1 MRTEPVFGGAR
12 LELLTQEEERALARE
27 YVRTH
32 DPKIEDRLV
41 RSQLRLASH
50 LARRYHLRDD
60 ECEDLSQQGALG
72 VVEAVRRFDPERGIR
87 LSSYAAWWIR
97 AYQLRYLL
105 ANHRLVRLGS
115 TQQQRKIFWGLAR
128 ARARLRE
135 VGTEADV
142 ADLATALGTGAQ
154 ETSETAQRMD
164 ARELSIDA
172 PALGDG
178 LSLGAKMASTD
189 DSAEALFE
197 RAELLALVQTEANC
211 LHDELSGRERT
222 LFEARFR
229 EDAPTL
235 AALGKEFGVSRER
248 ARQIEAKLLARLK
261 TRVEHKLAA

>member
-1 MRTEPVFGGAR
+1 MFGGAR
-12 LELLTQEEERALARE
+12 LDLLSQEEELRLARE
-27 YVRTH
+27 YVRTR

-60 ECEDLSQQGALG
+60 ECEDLVQQGALG
-72 VVEAVRRFDPERGIR
+72 VVEAVRHFDPERGIR

-128 ARARLRE
+128 ARARLSE
-135 VGTEADV
+135 VGTDADIT
-142 ADLATALGTGAQ
+142 DLATALGTGVQ
-154 ETSETAQRMD
+154 ETAETAQRMD

-172 PALGDG
+172 PALGGG
-178 LSLGAKMASTD
+178 LSIGAKMASTD
-189 DSAEALFE
+189 ENAEALFE
-197 RAELLALVQTEANC
+197 RAELLALVQVEAKRFQ
-211 LHDELSGRERT
+211 DELRGRERT
-222 LFEARFR
+222 FFEARFR

-235 AALGKEFGVSRER
+235 AALGQEFGVSRER
-248 ARQIEAKLLARLK
+248 ARQIEVKLLARLK